1 MKPAIIRVVTRK
13 GSDGMPMTSRA
24 STSSE
29 IRMAP
34 SWAVK
39 PQPTVAASA
48 EAGHQRRDLAG
59 VEVGRDE
66 AGEGSRAE
74 LVEEE

>member
-1 MKPAIIRVVTRK
+1 MRPASTRVVTRNCI
-13 GSDGMPMTSRA
+13 DGTAMTSSA

-39 PQPTVAASA
+39 PQPTVAARA
-48 EAGHQRRDLAG
+48 MPATIGAI
-59 VEVGRDE
+59 
-66 AGEGSRAE
+66 SRV
-74 LVEEE
+74 LK